1 MTISV
6 VQHASV
12 TKNQASGTTATA
24 APTFASNAT
33 AGNCLVACITVGVQ
47 HGTPS
52 ISSVTTNGTAEHWV
66 LAKSQTVNS
75 TFINDGIQVVA
86 VYVNPNTGGGQKI
99 IDVNCSFTT
108 SLASG
113 NDAEILVD
121 IYEVS
126 GLVSSSVTDKTAS
139 SQVAAGS
146 TSWTSTATATTSQA
160 SEIFIGVVGAN
171 GFSGVAAITGPSSP
185 WTNETTLNS
194 SYGSG
199 TCLTAQRSGF
209 NIVSSTGTATYSGT
223 ITNDDGGYAAVVATL
238 LGGATGPTA
247 TGSVKVPKPSLSGTA
262 TYATAAHGSVKVPK
276 PALAGTATAFP
287 AATGS
292 VKVPKPVL
300 AGSAAFGPSAHGS
313 VKVPKPALSGSA
325 TAFPAARGS
334 VAVPKPV
341 LAGTV
346 TVANP
351 VNGSGSVKVPK
362 PVLAGTATVANPDAA
377 TGSVKVPK
385 PALHGTAKF
394 GPSAHGSVKVPK
406 PALHGTAV
414 FQIPQVILSI
424 TSAATTDPFG
434 NPVDPGG
441 FAVYN
446 NGQIA
451 FLGQSTT
458 VPGENVLRMSSGA
471 ALEGSPFEVNNAAE
485 GSGGSAFISSGIIGP
500 AANLSGHG
508 DFVEISLNTA
518 NAGGTS
524 SANMEF
530 FYVDSSGTAHQF
542 AFMDDTGFNIVT
554 GSINGVTPSDQ
565 FAPAQGTNGFGGGVW
580 TAGQQ
585 TALLAL
591 QATMNSI
598 ITQLQAT
605 GWFV

>member
-238 LGGATGPTA
+238 LGGATSPTA
-247 TGSVKVPKPSLSGTA
+247 TGSVKVPKPALSGTA
-262 TYATAAHGSVKVPK
+262 TYATAAHGSVAVPK
-276 PALAGTATAFP
+276 PRLSGTAVVQVAG
-287 AATGS
+287 TGS
-292 VKVPKPVL
+292 VKVPKPT
-300 AGSAAFGPSAHGS
+300 
-313 VKVPKPALSGSA
+313 LSGSA

-341 LAGTV
+341 LAGSGS
-346 TVANP
+346 VANP
-351 VNGSGSVKVPK
+351 VNGSGGVRAVK

-377 TGSVKVPK
+377 SGGVKVPK
-385 PALHGTAKF
+385 PALAGTAKF

-451 FLGQSTT
+451 FLGQSAT
-458 VPGENVLRMSSGA
+458 VPGENVLRMASGA

-485 GSGGSAFISSGIIGP
+485 GSGGTAFVSSGIIGP
-500 AANLSGHG
+500 AANLSGHT

-580 TAGQQ
+580 TASQQ